1 MAADEYRLEAKEKS
15 LPNPSKEIFSLR
27 YSICIIC
34 GHLCSSVVCIHFLAV
49 TASDGALSAGLA
61 ACTRR
66 ISFWAALFMRTSKF
80 AIQPLNKTCVK
91 TSGIAVIRPIAVA
104 NNARPM
110 APACDA
116 TPSDPAA
123 WALPISLNVL
133 IMLTTVPSS
142 PTMVGLLGTV
152 VSMINTFS
160 EIGKAQA
167 AGSEGVASQAGAI
180 GLALFATAM
189 GLITAIPL
197 VFTHVLFKGW
207 IANFE
212 VRMKSAAQKL
222 ILRVQ
227 AAKPADKAP
236 SEAVTARK

>member
-1 MAADEYRLEAKEKS
+1 MQAFWSFVQHDWYFAIPMFGMSFAAATLVVWRLLLNVNARTNMSVFLPEFQEKLKKE
-15 LPNPSKEIFSLR
+15 
-27 YSICIIC
+27 
-34 GHLCSSVVCIHFLAV
+34 GV
-49 TASDGALSAGLA
+49 DGALAFCRAQKGIIPRKLFAAGLETGRQGTA
-61 ACTRR
+61 AMRR
-66 ISFWAALFMRTSKF
+66 AMANVVELEIVPDLNFLLPTIL
-80 AIQPLNKTCVK
+80 AIAK
-91 TSGIAVIRPIAVA
+91 IA
-104 NNARPM
+104 
-110 APACDA
+110 
-116 TPSDPAA
+116 
-123 WALPISLNVL
+123 
-133 IMLTTVPSS
+133 
-142 PTMVGLLGTV
+142 TMVGLLGTV

-222 ILRVQ
+222 ILLVQ